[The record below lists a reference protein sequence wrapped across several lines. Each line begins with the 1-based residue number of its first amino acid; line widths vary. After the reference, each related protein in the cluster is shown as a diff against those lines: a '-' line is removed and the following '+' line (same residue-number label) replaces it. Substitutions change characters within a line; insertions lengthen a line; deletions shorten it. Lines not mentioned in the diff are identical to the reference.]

1 MARQRC
7 SVGCSP
13 RRVVSR
19 PCGTSGQPQA
29 GPAGPAGP
37 AGAKGET
44 GAQGQQGAQGAAGK
58 AAEAPIFLF
67 YLSNL
72 PETHPEGAARI
83 ANLEEFNKTN
93 ELNIRVDL
101 ESGGRASTNLDKYK
115 TMAAGGT
122 PPDVA
127 FLSYFDSVNIF
138 ASGATADLDQLLK
151 ANKDWGPQRAD
162 IFPRMLESSMWGGKL
177 AGMPVYTNNAGI
189 IYNKGRLQQA
199 GVPFPQWDGSGQG
212 QYDWN
217 GFKEDLARMQ
227 QQDGVEFAFAFR
239 WTRWFWFL
247 GTLGARV
254 ITDDGRKITID
265 RPESVETIDFLQSI
279 LKAGYS
285 PPDGAGELYREAKN
299 NIAFEHQGPFRIPT
313 LRQANDAPDFGVLHT
328 PVHPGKREV
337 FAQNGGHNMAVFKGP
352 GTEPEKQEAA
362 AAGVH
367 VDELAGAAG
376 TGVHPRHLDPGE
388 PGRAGVSDAAGLHE
402 DRRADEG
409 VRGDGAV
416 WLAVSRHPLG
426 QPDQSRWA
434 RHLADHEGRN
444 RREGVVDRYTGY
456 AASAGGQR
464 LGYARRV
471 AQQRGVGFDQHS
483 GPILFNSPHPSPP
496 PLRRGRAVVL
506 SASRLSGMTEGHRCP
521 LAAT

>member
-1 MARQRC
+1 MARI
-7 SVGCSP
+7 S
-13 RRVVSR
+13 RRRSLGGGAAVLGGLLAAA
-19 PCGTSGQPQA
+19 CGEPTVRYVGQPQA

-37 AGAKGET
+37 QGAKGAA
-44 GAQGQQGAQGAAGK
+44 GAQGAQGAQGAAGK

-72 PETHPEGAARI
+72 PETHPEGAARV
-83 ANLEEFNKTN
+83 ANLEEFNETN

-101 ESGGRASTNLDKYK
+101 ESGGRGSTRLDKYK
-115 TMAAGGT
+115 TMSAGGT

-151 ANKDWGPQRAD
+151 THKDWAAQRAD

-177 AGMPVYTNNAGI
+177 AGMPVYTNNAGL

-199 GVPFPQWDGSGQG
+199 GVSFPQWDGSGQG

-227 QQDGVEFAFAFR
+227 QQPGIDFAFSFR

-265 RPESVETIDFLQSI
+265 RPESVETIDYLQSI
-279 LKAGYS
+279 LKGGFS

-313 LRQANDAPDFGVLHT
+313 MRKNNAPDFGVLHT

-337 FAQNGGHNMAVFKGP
+337 FAQNGGHNMAVFKGA
-352 GTEPEKQEAA
+352 GTTPKKQEA
-362 AAGVH
+362 
-367 VDELAGAAG
+367 
-376 TGVHPRHLDPGE
+376 
-388 PGRAGVSDAAGLHE
+388 
-402 DRRADEG
+402 
-409 VRGDGAV
+409 
-416 WLAVSRHPLG
+416 
-426 QPDQSRWA
+426 
-434 RHLADHEGRN
+434 
-444 RREGVVDRYTGY
+444 
-456 AASAGGQR
+456 SA
-464 LGYARRV
+464 LV
-471 AQQRGVGFDQHS
+471 CMWM
-483 GPILFNSPHPSPP
+483 NSPHPQAQACIRATSIPVSRGALESKELQDYLKTDEQMKGFVDMAPYGWRYPGIPSGNQINRAGRDISPIMKGEIGVQAW
-496 PLRRGRAVVL
+496 LADTQSKLQAVVDKDW
-506 SASRLSGMTEGHRCP
+506 
-521 LAAT
+521 ATLGG